1 MSHSELEPKEMSHT
15 ELESQQIAPATQ
27 ARLHE
32 IFSSFFKIGLFT
44 IGGGYAMIP
53 LIEREVVSRRKW
65 VDKDEFRDLL
75 TIAQSVPGPIALN
88 SAAFVGYKIRG
99 YIGALVG
106 VLGIVVPAFSVI
118 FTVALF
124 FSTMREN
131 PIVAAAFKAMRPVVV
146 ALIVAPTI
154 SLMKG
159 LSPVMI
165 GVTIAAMLLF
175 AFEVISP
182 GLFIFLAIV
191 GGLAWTYNIERRVK
205 R

>member
-1 MSHSELEPKEMSHT
+1 
-15 ELESQQIAPATQ
+15 
-27 ARLHE
+27 
-32 IFSSFFKIGLFT
+32 
-44 IGGGYAMIP
+44 MIP